1 MTDAAEPTHGHPPLG
16 APLGALAL
24 AKVIAVDGLALT
36 VRGAS
41 FGTSSARLALIGSG
55 YTPRV
60 GDAVLVGGADDGARY
75 VVGVVRALREVTP
88 SVTASDGTSAA
99 LERDDGREVL
109 RLRDGEGRLLLEHRP
124 GEGRTV
130 IHADGDLSLDAEGD
144 LDLSAAGAVRVRA
157 GTDLELDGAG
167 DVRLAARDLAGEIA
181 SAVTMREGRTEVR
194 TRRLGA
200 RVERVDT
207 QVDEANL
214 VTGTLR
220 TVARRVKHD
229 VEVLETHAGRLV
241 EKANEAWRET
251 EGLSQ
256 TKAGRL
262 RLVAEGALTA
272 LGETA
277 LLKAREG
284 VKIKGEKIYLA

>member
-1 MTDAAEPTHGHPPLG
+1 MTDAAQTPLG

-24 AKVIAVDGLALT
+24 AKVVAVDGAALT

-41 FGTSSARLALIGSG
+41 FGTAAARLALVGHG
-55 YTPRV
+55 YAPRV
-60 GDAVLVGGADDGARY
+60 GDAVLVGAADDGARY
-75 VVGVVRALREVTP
+75 VVGVVRALREVAP

-99 LERDDGREVL
+99 LEADEGREVL
-109 RLRDGEGRLLLEHRP
+109 RLRDPEGRVLLEHRP
-124 GEGRTV
+124 SEGRTV
-130 IHADGDLSLDAEGD
+130 IHAAGDLALDADGD
-144 LDLSAAGAVRVRA
+144 LDLSAAGKVRVRA
-157 GTDLELDGAG
+157 GTDLELEGAG
-167 DVRLAARDLAGEIA
+167 DVRLAATDLDGAVA

-220 TVARRVKHD
+220 TMARRVKHD
-229 VEVLETHAGRLV
+229 VEVLETRAGRLI
-241 EKANEAWRET
+241 EKTTEAWRET

-262 RLVAEGALTA
+262 RLVASGALTA